1 MGRKGKS
8 HIVAALSGRNIR
20 NIRRFGL
27 FGNVFQGA
35 GKLLRGG
42 DAQVF
47 QLLGPGDEPVF
58 KRGNGFVVLGY
69 RLVQALAQRGKMTGK
84 DRAGIVQV
92 RSRFRNFLGVI
103 RQLLLLPS
111 VSDGFQ
117 QGNQGGWGG
126 KNDFI
131 LRAEFNQGGV
141 CFQSRLEKDSPG
153 RNIMTNSGHGE
164 NWAK

>member
-1 MGRKGKS
+1 MGRKGKRR
-8 HIVAALSGRNIR
+8 IVAALSGRSIR

-69 RLVQALAQRGKMTGK
+69 RLIQALAQRGKMTGK

-92 RSRFRNFLGVI
+92 CSRFRNFLGII

>member
-69 RLVQALAQRGKMTGK
+69 RLVQALAQGGKM
-84 DRAGIVQV
+84 AGEDGAGMEQV
-92 RSRFRNFLGVI
+92 RPRLRDFLGVV
-103 RQLLLLPS
+103 RQLFLLPS
-111 VSDGFQ
+111 VGDGFQ
-117 QGNQGGWGG
+117 EGDQGGGRG
-126 KNDFI
+126 EK
-131 LRAEFNQGGV
+131 AA
-141 CFQSRLEKDSPG
+141 RL
-153 RNIMTNSGHGE
+153 
-164 NWAK
+164 

>member
-1 MGRKGKS
+1 M
-8 HIVAALSGRNIR
+8 VVALSGRNIR

-92 RSRFRNFLGVI
+92 APASEIFLA
-103 RQLLLLPS
+103 LS
-111 VSDGFQ
+111 ASCS
-117 QGNQGGWGG
+117 
-126 KNDFI
+126 
-131 LRAEFNQGGV
+131 
-141 CFQSRLEKDSPG
+141 CFHP
-153 RNIMTNSGHGE
+153 
-164 NWAK
+164 